1 MKTRITFIY
10 DEDREVNEQDF
21 SLLMKTNDLSEAIGL
36 TLLFKEKYGF
46 VPYGFSLMTYE
57 EEKSN
62 ITIMDIKTYFL
73 NGQVININNVAWLNN
88 VNQETRE
95 NIISFIYFNDNFCIP
110 MDKNTFALNINI

>member
-10 DEDREVNEQDF
+10 DEDRVVNEQDF

-36 TLLFKEKYGF
+36 TILFKEKYGF

-57 EEKSN
+57 KEKDN
-62 ITIMDIKTYFL
+62 ISIVDIKTYFL
-73 NGQVININNVAWLNN
+73 NGQVINIDNIAWLNI
-88 VNQETRE
+88 NQEIKE
-95 NIISFIYFNDNFCIP
+95 NITSFIYFNDNFCIP